1 MRKRAK
7 RGKAL
12 RCQVCK
18 DPIRHKLLD
27 EEVCRPC
34 LKAVIV
40 AAQRIGLTELVAM
53 EAGR

>member
-1 MRKRAK
+1 MRKRTK
-7 RGKAL
+7 RRAL

-18 DPIRHKLLD
+18 DPIRRKLLD

-34 LKAVIV
+34 LKLVI
-40 AAQRIGLTELVAM
+40 AAAERIGLTELVAA